1 MTKRPFNI
9 LWLTMDHVT
18 FHHYRHT
25 AGARPVLNTYEALCR
40 EGISFS
46 SCKSVHPLCMPARAT
61 MLTGVYPHRHGGINN
76 DTHARPDAP
85 LVCERLRDAGF
96 DVGYFGK
103 NHSGIESEQFCFEG
117 FFPSGYGNPYLT
129 PEYRAYLDRQGLDH
143 PLFEQEWSQ
152 QTADTSAFP
161 NGTYDLT
168 REDNFNRY
176 CSGYLSTPGP
186 VHEVDF
192 LADAA
197 LRWLDGRQ
205 DKTRPFVLRVDT
217 WGPHHAYQVPLAY
230 KDLIPPEEI
239 CEYPSYSHPYEKDK
253 PAFAGEFLRDF
264 HARSRS
270 LRSWADW
277 QPVMARAY
285 EQYSY
290 IDAAFGRLIDA
301 VRRAGYGED
310 TCILFTADHGDAIAS
325 HGGMFDKCG
334 DMQEEL
340 MDIPMAIYVPG
351 MTGGQCVDS
360 LTSNLDVVPTILD
373 MAGLPVPDGMDGQ
386 SLLAL
391 ARQQVPAREQLMC
404 EHYGH
409 FRVHLQQ
416 RTLYWKHYKYTATET
431 APHELYDLE
440 ADPFEMHNLIHSP
453 EAGDLLKEMQRRLLA
468 EMELHQDDSPLM
480 EVLRTRCGA

>member
-1 MTKRPFNI
+1 
-9 LWLTMDHVT
+9 MDHVT

-117 FFPSGYGNPYLT
+117 FYPSGYGNPYLT

-239 CEYPSYSHPYEKDK
+239 CEYPSYSQ
-253 PAFAGEFLRDF
+253 
-264 HARSRS
+264 
-270 LRSWADW
+270 W
-277 QPVMARAY
+277 Q
-285 EQYSY
+285 
-290 IDAAFGRLIDA
+290 
-301 VRRAGYGED
+301 
-310 TCILFTADHGDAIAS
+310 
-325 HGGMFDKCG
+325 
-334 DMQEEL
+334 
-340 MDIPMAIYVPG
+340 
-351 MTGGQCVDS
+351 
-360 LTSNLDVVPTILD
+360 SN
-373 MAGLPVPDGMDGQ
+373 
-386 SLLAL
+386 
-391 ARQQVPAREQLMC
+391 
-404 EHYGH
+404 
-409 FRVHLQQ
+409 
-416 RTLYWKHYKYTATET
+416 
-431 APHELYDLE
+431 
-440 ADPFEMHNLIHSP
+440 
-453 EAGDLLKEMQRRLLA
+453 
-468 EMELHQDDSPLM
+468 
-480 EVLRTRCGA
+480 